1 MKVLEVFYS
10 IQGEGR
16 YMGVPVVF
24 VRTSGCP
31 VQCSFCD
38 TKNSW
43 DGSKGY
49 ETNAQHLIE
58 DIMRVSNKCKTVV
71 ITGGEPV
78 IQKDLYNI
86 VQELKYAGFSV
97 HLETSGW
104 ADVSRGY
111 FEWVVCSPKEKNNYR
126 IAKGCDELK
135 YVVSTESDLNLMI
148 PAAVRT
154 DFERR
159 IWLQPMDE
167 GDPVKNMANTRRCIQ
182 EALKDPRLRAGVQL
196 HKIYKVQ

>member
-31 VQCSFCD
+31 IRCDFCD
-38 TKNSW
+38 TKDSW

-49 ETNAQHLIE
+49 DTDGKHLIQ
-58 DIMRVSNKCKTVV
+58 DIMRASNRCKTVV
-71 ITGGEPV
+71 VTGGEPTM
-78 IQKDLYNI
+78 QSDLYNVI
-86 VQELKYAGFSV
+86 QQLKYEGFHV

-104 ADVSRGY
+104 RDVSPGY
-111 FEWVVCSPKEKNNYR
+111 FEWVVCSPKEKNGFR

-135 YVVSTESDLNLMI
+135 YVVGEHSNLNTMI
-148 PAAVRT
+148 PAAIR
-154 DFERR
+154 DQYRGR
-159 IWLQPMDE
+159 IWLQPMDVL
-167 GDPVKNMANTRRCIQ
+167 DPEQNRKNAIRCVQ
-182 EALKDPRLRAGVQL
+182 EALRDPRLRAGIQL
-196 HKIYKVQ
+196 HKTYGVQ